1 VRSCVVLVTLAACGK
16 QADPPAPAAA
26 PTVTETFSCEPQP
39 FAMTT
44 PLAEASGAGWITFR
58 GKPALFVLSD
68 SGNDGAFAIVDP
80 DGGDTIAQGSI
91 GKSTHGDDY
100 EGVTTR
106 GGKLYAVISNGWYV
120 RIDQDGE
127 QFTATVPRALGEPA
141 QLDGKNFEGICLDDS
156 AQGSCIGFVAS
167 KGDGHLYCL
176 DERDGALHADFARSI
191 AITSRKRV
199 ADCAIDERGTL
210 WVGANI
216 HELNKLY
223 RVDNW
228 HEPAQARV
236 VALDSVGVGNSE
248 VLAVRGDTFYRMSD
262 LDTAPSLMAKF
273 RCKAASR

>member
-1 VRSCVVLVTLAACGK
+1 VRSCVVLVALAGCGK
-16 QADPPAPAAA
+16 QADPPAPSAA
-26 PTVTETFSCEPQP
+26 PAAPSEAFACEPQP
-39 FAMTT
+39 FATTT
-44 PLAEASGAGWITFR
+44 PLPEASGAGWIAFR

-68 SGNDGAFAIVDP
+68 SGNDGAFAIIDP
-80 DGGDTIAQGSI
+80 DSGDTLAQGSI
-91 GKSTHGDDY
+91 GKSAHGDDY
-100 EGVTTR
+100 EGVATR
-106 GGKLYAVISNGWYV
+106 GGKLYAVISNGWYI

-127 QFTATVPRALGEPA
+127 QFTATAPRALGEPA
-141 QLDGKNFEGICLDDS
+141 QLDGKNFEGICLDET

-176 DERDGALHADFARSI
+176 DDQLRADFSRSI
-191 AITSRKRV
+191 AITGKKRV
-199 ADCAIDERGTL
+199 ADCAIDDRGTL

-228 HEPAQARV
+228 RDPAKASV
-236 VALDSVGVGNSE
+236 VALDTVGVGNSE

-273 RCKAASR
+273 RCRAAAR